1 MNISVVKFPGTAVSL
16 EIEEGSTVGQ
26 ALALV
31 AQERPS
37 MDLTG
42 EIRVN
47 NNTVSENTTLY
58 SGQKIIIT
66 KKIKGNTMITV
77 KVSKFPGAT
86 VEVATESGSSVDSV
100 IALASND
107 LGGDVEGYTV
117 KLNGETVAG
126 SATVTDGSRIILT
139 KKIKGN

>member
-1 MNISVVKFPGTAVSL
+1 MNISVVKFPGTAISL

-26 ALALV
+26 ALTLV

-47 NNTVSENTTLY
+47 NNTVSENTVLY

-66 KKIKGNTMITV
+66 KKIKGNAMITV
-77 KVSKFPGAT
+77 KVTKFPGAT
-86 VEVATESGSSVDSV
+86 VEVAAESGSTVDSV
-100 IALASND
+100 IALASSD
-107 LGGDVEGYTV
+107 LGDVEGYIA
-117 KLNGETVAG
+117 KLNGETVDK
-126 SATVTDGSRIILT
+126 SAIVADGSRIVLV